1 MRREQNLSLLP
12 QAEDRMF
19 APKKDTYIDLAI
31 ALLTH
36 YSFDLGGYKATE
48 LVMHWQNQF
57 PFNWLH
63 LAVVEALY
71 QGRYKAV
78 SAQQILTMWQ
88 RRGQPTFH
96 FNMEFERLICSKF
109 PESLTALPSIAT
121 TPMLPTVSS
130 EPANNSYLLPPANS
144 VPEKTDTSNTR
155 RQYSKYEYKQKPVDE
170 IVESNSIP
178 KPAIANIQVE
188 ELDLQS
194 RVASQLTKLLPP
206 ATNHPPIGQFTPE
219 RSKNSD
225 SFASKLKAI
234 VREEKLE

>member
-12 QAEDRMF
+12 QPEDRMF

-48 LVMHWQNQF
+48 LVMHWQDQF

-71 QGRYKAV
+71 QGRYKAI

-109 PESLTALPSIAT
+109 PESLTALPNVAT

-130 EPANNSYLLPPANS
+130 ELANNSYLLPPANS
-144 VPEKTDTSNTR
+144 VPEKSDTNNTR
-155 RQYSKYEYKQKPVDE
+155 SYYSKYEYKQKQVDVISE
-170 IVESNSIP
+170 PNSIP
-178 KPAIANIQVE
+178 KPAIPNIQVE
-188 ELDLQS
+188 EFDS
-194 RVASQLTKLLPP
+194 RSKVATQLTKLLPP

-219 RSKNSD
+219 RSKTND
-225 SFASKLKAI
+225 SFASKFKAL
-234 VREEKLE
+234 VREELG

>member
-1 MRREQNLSLLP
+1 MRREQNIGLSP
-12 QAEDRMF
+12 EAERMF
-19 APKKDTYIDLAI
+19 APKEDTYIDLAI

-36 YSFDLGGYKATE
+36 YSFDLGGYRASE
-48 LVMHWQNQF
+48 LVMQWRNQF

-109 PESLTALPSIAT
+109 PESLTALPSVSV
-121 TPMLPTVSS
+121 TPMLPPVSTNS
-130 EPANNSYLLPPANS
+130 KAAVNNSKLLASANR
-144 VPEKTDTSNTR
+144 VTEKSNTSNTEN
-155 RQYSKYEYKQKPVDE
+155 SVTDYEYKQKRLKTLRERALIDT
-170 IVESNSIP
+170 
-178 KPAIANIQVE
+178 AIANVE
-188 ELDLQS
+188 VKESESQS
-194 RVASQLTKLLPP
+194 EVATQPRKLLQP
-206 ATNHPPIGQFTPE
+206 ATNHPPIGQFTP
-219 RSKNSD
+219 SKCDSD

-234 VREEKLE
+234 VRENLE

>member
-12 QAEDRMF
+12 QPEDRMF

-48 LVMHWQNQF
+48 LVMRWQDQF

-109 PESLTALPSIAT
+109 PESLTPLPNVAT
-121 TPMLPTVSS
+121 TPMLPSVSNES
-130 EPANNSYLLPPANS
+130 ANNLNLLPPANS
-144 VPEKTDTSNTR
+144 VPEKSDTNNTR
-155 RQYSKYEYKQKPVDE
+155 SHYAKYEYKQKPVDAIPE
-170 IVESNSIP
+170 PEAIP
-178 KPAIANIQVE
+178 KPAIPNIQVE
-188 ELDLQS
+188 EFDSRS
-194 RVASQLTKLLPP
+194 RVATQLTKLLPP

-219 RSKNSD
+219 RSKTND
-225 SFASKLKAI
+225 SFASKFKAL
-234 VREEKLE
+234 VREELE

>member
-48 LVMHWQNQF
+48 LVMRWQNQF

-71 QGRYKAV
+71 QGRYKAI
-78 SAQQILTMWQ
+78 SAQQILTIWQ

-109 PESLTALPSIAT
+109 PESLTALPNAAA
-121 TPMLPTVSS
+121 TPMLPSVSYES
-130 EPANNSYLLPPANS
+130 ANNSYLLPPANAA
-144 VPEKTDTSNTR
+144 PEKSDTSKTR
-155 RQYSKYEYKQKPVDE
+155 SSYAKYEYKQKPVDTTPE
-170 IVESNSIP
+170 CAPIHE
-178 KPAIANIQVE
+178 PAISNMQVE
-188 ELDLQS
+188 EFDSQS
-194 RVASQLTKLLPP
+194 RVVTLLPA

-219 RSKNSD
+219 RSKTTD

-234 VREEKLE
+234 VREETE

>member
-48 LVMHWQNQF
+48 LVMRWQNQF

-109 PESLTALPSIAT
+109 PESLIALPDVAAT
-121 TPMLPTVSS
+121 TMLPNVPTES
-130 EPANNSYLLPPANS
+130 ANNSHLLPPANS
-144 VPEKTDTSNTR
+144 VPEKIDTINTQR
-155 RQYSKYEYKQKPVDE
+155 YYPKYEYKPKPVDK
-170 IVESNSIP
+170 ISESASICEA
-178 KPAIANIQVE
+178 AIPNMEVK
-188 ELDLQS
+188 ELDSS
-194 RVASQLTKLLPP
+194 RVATQLTKLLPP

-219 RSKNSD
+219 RSKTSD

-234 VREEKLE
+234 VQEELE

>member
-1 MRREQNLSLLP
+1 MRREQNLGLSP
-12 QAEDRMF
+12 EAERMF
-19 APKKDTYIDLAI
+19 VPKEDTYIDLAI

-36 YSFDLGGYKATE
+36 YSFDLSGYRASE
-48 LVMHWQNQF
+48 LVMRWRNQF

-109 PESLTALPSIAT
+109 PESLTALPSVPV
-121 TPMLPTVSS
+121 TPMLPPVSTSS
-130 EPANNSYLLPPANS
+130 EAAVNNSKLLASANP
-144 VPEKTDTSNTR
+144 VTEKYHTSNTEKSLPD
-155 RQYSKYEYKQKPVDE
+155 YKYKQKLLETLPE
-170 IVESNSIP
+170 RALIG
-178 KPAIANIQVE
+178 KPAIANMEVKESDSQFG
-188 ELDLQS
+188 
-194 RVASQLTKLLPP
+194 VATQPRKLLPP
-206 ATNHPPIGQFTPE
+206 ATHPPIGQFTPT
-219 RSKNSD
+219 RCDSD

-234 VREEKLE
+234 VRENLG

>member
-12 QAEDRMF
+12 QAENKMF
-19 APKKDTYIDLAI
+19 APKKDSYIDLATS
-31 ALLTH
+31 LLTH

-48 LVMHWQNQF
+48 LVMRWQDQF

-109 PESLTALPSIAT
+109 PESLTALPNTNA
-121 TPMLPTVSS
+121 TPMLPSVSS
-130 EPANNSYLLPPANS
+130 ESANNSNLLPPTNS
-144 VPEKTDTSNTR
+144 ASEKYDTNKT
-155 RQYSKYEYKQKPVDE
+155 QHYYSKYEYKQKPVDT
-170 IVESNSIP
+170 IPESASVP
-178 KPAIANIQVE
+178 KPAIPNVEVE
-188 ELDLQS
+188 EFDRQS
-194 RVASQLTKLLPP
+194 RVATQLTKLLPP
-206 ATNHPPIGQFTPE
+206 STNHPPIGQFTPQ
-219 RSKNSD
+219 RSKTTD

-234 VREEKLE
+234 VQEELE